1 MLKFELDE
9 KNRTLCFRPSG
20 PLRVKDFDEVIKI
33 VDPFIEEKGGLDGLL
48 VETES
53 FPGWDSLS
61 AMIRHLKFIK
71 NHHQKIKKVALAT
84 DSHIAKSAETFGT
97 HFIDA
102 EIKQFPFGQGDAA
115 RRWIAGN

>member
-1 MLKFELDE
+1 MLHFELDE
-9 KNRTLCFRPSG
+9 KNRTLFLRPSG
-20 PLRVKDFDEVIKI
+20 PLRVKDFDEMART
-33 VDPFIEEKGGLDGLL
+33 VDPFIEEQGGLDGLV

-53 FPGWDSLS
+53 FPGWDSLA

-84 DSHIAKSAETFGT
+84 DSQIAKSAETFGT

-102 EIKQFPFGQGDAA
+102 EIRQFPFGEGEAA
-115 RRWIAGN
+115 RKWIAGN